1 MKNKLIL
8 LILVVISSCN
18 YKNSCEEQLKSMRDS
33 LLLGSGNYIHG
44 KLLFP
49 DVSDS
54 SQIAYSDSTK
64 LYLCFK
70 KNDTLYIS
78 SLNKNF
84 WINNKCNFWDLDNL
98 IQNFPQWNLEL
109 DTCVNVPRYASF
121 KLGRDTMFY
130 MRDHV
135 ITPGLW
141 VLTHAH
147 LSKYNQKIFNLHI
160 GQNILDVLESI
171 CAKSFFSDEIKHLII
186 SNYIF
191 DRRYH
196 RYSRE
201 MVRDLP
207 ISQQPYT
214 IYIKIQDMMV
224 AEIRIGD
231 ISQSNAEIPNC
242 ETYILTM

>member
-33 LLLGSGNYIHG
+33 LLLGWDYIHG
-44 KLLFP
+44 ELLFP

-64 LYLCFK
+64 LHVCFK
-70 KNDTLYIS
+70 QNDTLYICS
-78 SLNKNF
+78 HNKNF
-84 WINNKCNFWDLDNL
+84 WINNKCNFWDLDSL

-109 DTCVNVPRYASF
+109 DTCVNLPRYASF

-135 ITPGLW
+135 WTPGLW

-186 SNYIF
+186 SNYID
-191 DRRYH
+191 DRRY
-196 RYSRE
+196 YVFQSE
-201 MVRDLP
+201 LYRDIP
-207 ISQQPYT
+207 IRRQPY
-214 IYIKIQDMMV
+214 IIHIKIQDLMV

-231 ISQSNAEIPNC
+231 VLNKNGEIVDC
-242 ETYILTM
+242 EYYII

>member
-33 LLLGSGNYIHG
+33 LSLGFGNYIHG

-135 ITPGLW
+135 WTPGLW

-186 SNYIF
+186 SNYII

-207 ISQQPYT
+207 ISQQSYT

-231 ISQSNAEIPNC
+231 ISDPNAEITNC